1 MSAKQS
7 PIPIYMAADQQQA
20 VKFAKQLGA
29 HAGRWIKHSDFQCNA
44 YTSCLIPTVK
54 GELQAVIAGMNPE
67 SPLQALAALPGQL
80 PPGDY
85 CLEGDFKAHWRLQ
98 ACLGWELGSYQF
110 DRYKKDDAE
119 KPQLIWDEIDDSSI
133 GLQQSATWLVRDLI
147 NTPTED
153 MGPDELQAVMQTI
166 AKKYRAKMNVIIGDE
181 LEKEFPAIHA
191 VGRAS
196 HRAPRLL
203 RLSWGKKSNP
213 RVALVG
219 KGVCFDTGGLNLKGG
234 SGMRN
239 MKKDM
244 GGAAHALALAQLV
257 MASKLPVQLELYLP
271 TVENAVSGNA
281 YRPGDVVS
289 TRKGIS
295 VEIGNTDA
303 EGRVVLADA
312 LTLAC
317 EDKPELIIDYA
328 TLTGAARIALG
339 ADLPALFG
347 NDGDLRR
354 ELHMCGD
361 EVEDPMWPMPLYQP
375 YMRLINSNIADIS
388 NNASSS
394 FGGCITAALFLK
406 QFVEDDIPWC
416 HLDTYGWNDS
426 DRPGRPPGGEA
437 MGIRAAF
444 RVLQNR
450 YGD

>member
-1 MSAKQS
+1 MSKKRS
-7 PIPIYMAADQQQA
+7 PIPIYMAANKQQA
-20 VKFAKQLGA
+20 VKMAKQLG
-29 HAGRWIKHSDFQCNA
+29 DFAVQWLNSNQFKGKA
-44 YTSCLIPTVK
+44 FSCCMLPNSK
-54 GELQAVIAGMNPE
+54 GELQAVFAGMNPE
-67 SPLQALAALPGQL
+67 SPLQALAALPGEL
-80 PPGDY
+80 PTGNY
-85 CLEGDFKAHWRLQ
+85 YLEGDFETQWRLQ
-98 ACLGWELGSYQF
+98 AYLGWELARYQF
-110 DRYKKDDAE
+110 DRYKKSSTQN
-119 KPQLIWDEIDDSSI
+119 PHLIWEEIDDSTI

-153 MGPDELQAVMQTI
+153 MGPDELQAAVQTI
-166 AKKYRAKMNVIIGDE
+166 AQKYRAKMNVIIGE
-181 LEKEFPAIHA
+181 VLEKEFPAIHA

-213 RVALVG
+213 KIALVG

-303 EGRVVLADA
+303 EGRVILADA

-339 ADLPALFG
+339 TDLPALFG
-347 NDGDLRR
+347 TDDGLRH
-354 ELHMCGD
+354 ELHICGD
-361 EVEDPMWPMPLYQP
+361 EIEDPMWPLPLYQP
-375 YMRLINSNIADIS
+375 YMRLLKSKVADIS

-394 FGGCITAALFLK
+394 YGGCITAALFLK

-416 HLDTYGWNDS
+416 HLDTFGWNDVN
-426 DRPGRPPGGEA
+426 RPGRPGGGEA
-437 MGIRAAF
+437 MGVRAAF

-450 YGD
+450 YGE